1 MKSQYPSPKT
11 DPQGTAAWIRG
22 QAKSVIEWTRR
33 SVPRGLRLVLG
44 LLLIGGGVLGF
55 LPILGFWMIPLGI
68 AVAALDV
75 RPLSQAL
82 MKLCDGG
89 SDDIASY
96 GS

>member
-1 MKSQYPSPKT
+1 M
-11 DPQGTAAWIRG
+11 
-22 QAKSVIEWTRR
+22 IEWTRR

-82 MKLCDGG
+82 MALMRWRKLRYRKLWPGG
-89 SDDIASY
+89 LSDARKPF
-96 GS
+96 